1 MDTNNP
7 AEMSNEDLEKDMDQK
22 NQEAKESG
30 NQEFVNKST
39 ASEGELM
46 TPAEDPASAPKVDAQ
61 GFIIEEASHNGS
73 IPDPESLNHW
83 EKNDDDP
90 NKISS

>member
-1 MDTNNP
+1 
-7 AEMSNEDLEKDMDQK
+7 
-22 NQEAKESG
+22 
-30 NQEFVNKST
+30 
-39 ASEGELM
+39 M

-61 GFIIEEASHNGS
+61 GFIIEEVSHNGS